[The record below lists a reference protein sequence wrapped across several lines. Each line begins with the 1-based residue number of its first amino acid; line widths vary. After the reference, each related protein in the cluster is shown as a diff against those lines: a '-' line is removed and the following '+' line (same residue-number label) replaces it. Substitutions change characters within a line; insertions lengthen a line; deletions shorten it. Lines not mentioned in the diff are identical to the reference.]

1 MRKKALSVEKTSV
14 SLWPKGQKGQT
25 KIKNGKLKPK
35 SMHKINQ

>member
-25 KIKNGKLKPK
+25 KIKKRK
-35 SMHKINQ
+35 